1 MPDYKNLT
9 RKQCI
14 QNSLL
19 GMFIGDA
26 LAMPAH
32 WYYNTSNIPKYLGGP
47 VEGYLDPPDN
57 HVEAFMVGGKYRPD
71 VEKAKSLG
79 RKHDI
84 LHDHLKFY
92 DTTFNDFEKSGFERD
107 EKGMIRVK
115 DRYHYHYGLKAGEN
129 TLNAHLVRVLM
140 RQVVEDG
147 KYDPTKFLQAFV
159 DFMTTPGRSKDPHTE
174 GYLRAWFENY
184 SKGLLPENCAG
195 NERDNP
201 GINALGGL
209 IRPLVVSLLTPD
221 EYTGLGFAHE
231 HQVLTHRSEHV
242 SASLALLV
250 PVIHNLAAGADPV
263 DVVRR
268 FTGNLHLPE
277 YNGVE
282 LLRKYNEHGGL
293 GKVPFDVM
301 WKLHSEYK
309 NETWDIAQFDAQ
321 FPEKEVLKKSFST
334 ACYPEHG
341 VPMLL
346 YLAWHYEFDFRKAL
360 LANVNAGGDNVHRGM
375 VLGMLLGAVA
385 ENLPDDL
392 VSGLAGHAELE
403 KEIETF
409 AEIAVS
415 GEGL

>member
-1 MPDYKNLT
+1 MATQKEKIKNALWG
-9 RKQCI
+9 
-14 QNSLL
+14 L
-19 GMFIGDA
+19 FIGDA

-47 VEGYLDPPDN
+47 VAGYLDPPDN

-79 RKHDI
+79 RKYDI

-92 DTTFNDFEKSGFERD
+92 DTTYNDFEKSGFGRD
-107 EKGMIRVK
+107 ENGMIRVK
-115 DRYHYHYGLKAGEN
+115 DRFHYHYGLKAGEN

-140 RQVVEDG
+140 RQVIDAG
-147 KYDPTKFLQAFV
+147 KYDRDKFLDAFV
-159 DFMTTPGRSKDPHTE
+159 AFMTTPGKNKDPHTE

-184 SKGLLPENCAG
+184 TKGLPPDACAN

-209 IRPLVVSLLTPD
+209 IRPLVVSLLAPD
-221 EYTGLGFAHE
+221 EFTGLGLAHE

-242 SASLALLV
+242 SASLSLLV
-250 PVIHNLAAGADPV
+250 PVLNKLAGGDDPV
-263 DVVRR
+263 DVVRSH
-268 FTGNLHLPE
+268 TAALHLPK

-282 LLRKYNEHGGL
+282 LLRKYNEHGGM
-293 GKVPFDVM
+293 GKVPLDVM
-301 WKLHSEYK
+301 WKLHAEYK

-321 FPEKEVLKKSFST
+321 TPEKEALKKSFST

-346 YLAWHYEFDFRKAL
+346 YLAWHYKFDFSKAL

-375 VLGMLLGAVA
+375 VLGVLLGAVA
-385 ENLPDDL
+385 GTLPDNL
-392 VSGLAGHAELE
+392 VNGLADHEELE
-403 KEIETF
+403 KEIEAF

-415 GEGL
+415 REGL